1 MFTYAMK
8 VKSDVEK
15 IVPNTIYSIESAT
28 ILYLLH

>member
-15 IVPNTIYSIESAT
+15 IVPNTIHSIESAT
-28 ILYLLH
+28 VH